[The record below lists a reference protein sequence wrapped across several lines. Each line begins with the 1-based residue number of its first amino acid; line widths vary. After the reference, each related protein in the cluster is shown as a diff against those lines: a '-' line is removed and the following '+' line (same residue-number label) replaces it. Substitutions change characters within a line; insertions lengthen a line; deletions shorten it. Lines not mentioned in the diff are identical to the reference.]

1 MKKFPNYIQLYSKDC
16 GPTCLQIISKF
27 YGKYFDIKYLIK
39 LTNSS
44 KLGTSLSNLSIA
56 TEKLGFKTI
65 AAQIEYQDIH
75 KAPLPC
81 ILFWENNHYN
91 VLYKIDTYFYISDP
105 LSGYL
110 KLSELDFKKAWLKE
124 IRLNSFEGV
133 CLLLEPTNDFYS
145 QKETKN
151 KANINFNF
159 FKSFFKP
166 QKKIIFQLFIGLFIG
181 VLIQLIFPFITQ
193 SLVDKGIVNKDI
205 PFIYLLLIAQIV
217 LYICYV
223 IVEWFRSKILLF
235 LGTKIRVYLMSDFV
249 SSLLKLPLSFFDIKK
264 TGDILTRIKDH
275 HRIKRLITT
284 TSLSFLFSFFTII
297 VFSIVLVV
305 YNFKLFLLFLFG
317 TIAYFLWF
325 AIFLKKRAYLDNQ
338 EFKLQGQDSGT
349 IVEIVD
355 AMHDIKLNN
364 AELRQRW
371 KWENIQK
378 KMFDVE
384 NNQLTITNRQVYG
397 SLIINEFK
405 NILLTFYAAYLT
417 LSGELTLGMLLA
429 VMYIIAQLNN
439 PLNNILV
446 FIQEFQDAYLSLLR
460 LNDFNSEN
468 SNASNSQVL
477 FDLPKNPNIEVKDLY
492 FKYPGSDN
500 FVLRDINISIPKGA
514 KVALVGKSGSG
525 KTTLLKLLLK
535 FYEPTKG
542 KIQFNSV
549 DSKKI
554 NEKEMWKNSGI
565 VLQEGKI
572 LNDTIKNNIC
582 LSSDTF
588 NSVNYNQA
596 IHISNLKDFINNL
609 PLNSSTLIGTQGLGV
624 SGGEKQR
631 ILLARALY
639 KNPEFIFL
647 DEATSSLDTENEKI
661 IINNLEAYFKDKT
674 FFTIAHRLSTVKNAD
689 IIFVIANGSIVEEGT
704 HKELIALKEHYFTL
718 IKNQLELGV

>member
-27 YGKYFDIKYLIK
+27 YGKYFDIDNLIK
-39 LTNSS
+39 LTNTSR
-44 KLGTSLSNLSIA
+44 LGTSLSNLSNA
-56 TEKLGFKTI
+56 AEKLGFKTI
-65 AAQIEYQDIH
+65 AAQIEFQDIY
-75 KAPLPC
+75 KAPIPC
-81 ILFWENNHYN
+81 ILFWESNHYN
-91 VLYKIDTYFYISDP
+91 VLYKVDTYFYISDP

-110 KLSELDFKKAWLKE
+110 KLPEAEFKKAWLKE
-124 IRLNSFEGV
+124 ISLNTFKGV
-133 CLLLEPTNDFYS
+133 CLLLEPTNEFYN
-145 QKETKN
+145 QKESKN
-151 KANINFNF
+151 KTNINFNF
-159 FKSFFKP
+159 LKSFFKP

-249 SSLLKLPLSFFDIKK
+249 SRLLKLPLSFFDIKK

-284 TSLSFLFSFFTII
+284 SSLSFLFSFFTII
-297 VFSIVLVV
+297 VFSIVLGV

-325 AIFLKKRAYLDNQ
+325 AIFLKKRAFLDNH
-338 EFKLQGQDSGT
+338 EFKLQGQDSGS

-384 NNQLTITNRQVYG
+384 NNQLTVTNRQVFG

-417 LSGELTLGMLLA
+417 LTGELTLGMLLA

-468 SNASNSQVL
+468 SIIPDSQVL
-477 FDLPKNPNIEVKDLY
+477 FDLPKNAKIQIKGVS

-500 FVLRDINISIPKGA
+500 FVLRDINIAIPKGT

-542 KIQFNSV
+542 KIQFNSI
-549 DSKKI
+549 DSRKI
-554 NEKEMWKNSGI
+554 DEKQLWENSGI

-588 NSVNYNQA
+588 DFVNYERA
-596 IHISNLKDFINNL
+596 INMANLNEFINNL
-609 PLNSSTLIGTQGLGV
+609 PLNSSTLIGPQGLGL

-661 IINNLEAYFKDKT
+661 IINNLEAYFINKT
-674 FFTIAHRLSTVKNAD
+674 SFTIAHRLSTVKNAD
-689 IIFVIANGSIVEEGT
+689 IILVIANGSIIENGT
-704 HKELIALKEHYFTL
+704 HKELIKLKKHYFTL
-718 IKNQLELGV
+718 IKNQLELGE